1 MSRICFTC
9 QEELKPEN
17 QERYC
22 EYCLLYTNKCGGCG
36 RLSDFPDN
44 WCPIC
49 NSCGECCISKEGE
62 SCDSC
67 KQFSHG
73 ICSCDSCR
81 DCCDCWSPEILEGCD
96 PIELNQKLLKLIFL
110 KENDY
115 YVMSGKIRK
124 RKRKKEMKAK
134 EEKKFYKTDFACPKL
149 RISLKIYVDN
159 WIQTDKSLKI
169 PSCIIEIIT
178 SYFLPFSR
186 YEIVKTQKGWAI
198 LWGFKGVD
206 SQKKLIIR
214 CFASLIKTREDP
226 PIPSFTPRGRSQIPI
241 KLEDVDGDTNCLSW
255 FGLEEMEISPSGRT
269 FSLFSRDKNS

>member
-1 MSRICFTC
+1 MAIFALSRDRNGRTFIVLTQTFSQLWFLNRNQSISLLCFTRP
-9 QEELKPEN
+9 K
-17 QERYC
+17 
-22 EYCLLYTNKCGGCG
+22 
-36 RLSDFPDN
+36 
-44 WCPIC
+44 
-49 NSCGECCISKEGE
+49 
-62 SCDSC
+62 
-67 KQFSHG
+67 
-73 ICSCDSCR
+73 
-81 DCCDCWSPEILEGCD
+81 
-96 PIELNQKLLKLIFL
+96 KL
-110 KENDY
+110 
-115 YVMSGKIRK
+115 
-124 RKRKKEMKAK
+124 KRKKEMKAK